1 MRTGFCCFI
10 LAIVLFFALCSWCF
24 VDFILF
30 FRSLFHFIFSCWI
43 RLSIS
48 VFFILYLLFSLI
60 LFWFAIKYSHGEMCV
75 MHMCCWQRFISER
88 IVSRKPFRT
97 FVGVERAFVYR
108 FLCLTLRALWYD
120 SERKILSSPIKIIF
134 FAAAS
139 TFVHTH
145 TESNERMKKSA
156 HTHNNFVE
164 IAMEESEKQSRSAK
178 VLGTTLILC

>member
-1 MRTGFCCFI
+1 MFHSCNRTFFRSLQLVFCWFYI
-10 LAIVLFFALCSWCF
+10 F
-24 VDFILF
+24 F

-43 RLSIS
+43 RLSIP
-48 VFFILYLLFSLI
+48 VFFILYLFFSLI
-60 LFWFAIKYSHGEMCV
+60 LFWFAIKCSHGKMCV

-97 FVGVERAFVYR
+97 FVGVERAFLYR
-108 FLCLTLRALWYD
+108 FLCLTPRALWYD

-134 FAAAS
+134 FLPHLHS
-139 TFVHTH
+139 FTLTPNQ
-145 TESNERMKKSA
+145 TNEWKKA
-156 HTHNNFVE
+156 HNNFVE